1 MEVLEGEVGFYDASC
16 FDPGSEDVLLGG
28 LVVSGSNPI
37 QAVQV
42 AGDDNRQESMDPGP
56 VLASPLLE
64 SDVSHSRSKI
74 DCGTYGGGDRRGVKQ
89 ERV

>member
-1 MEVLEGEVGFYDASC
+1 MEILEGEVGFYDAGC

-42 AGDDNRQESMDPGP
+42 AGDDNIQESMDLGP
-56 VLASPLLE
+56 VLGSPPLE
-64 SDVSHSRSKI
+64 SDISHSLCKA
-74 DCGTYGGGDRRGVKQ
+74 DCGTNG
-89 ERV
+89 